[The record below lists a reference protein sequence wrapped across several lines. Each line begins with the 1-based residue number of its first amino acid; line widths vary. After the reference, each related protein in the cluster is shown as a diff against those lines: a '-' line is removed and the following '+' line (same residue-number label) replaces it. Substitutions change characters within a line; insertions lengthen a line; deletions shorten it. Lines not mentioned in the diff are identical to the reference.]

1 MYNIKE
7 LLYRTAHRNRKSV
20 KQLADETG
28 ISENYL
34 YRACMPLD
42 QSGVKF
48 PLENL
53 LPLMKAAEDY
63 SILSHLA
70 NLCGFILVKIPR
82 FRAKKG
88 EPIELYDDYQKASA
102 SALNSLKVFFGDPS
116 KANKDAVD
124 EALMKVLE
132 ESQTAKKYCDKFYGR
147 TPELF

>member
-7 LLYRTAHRNRKSV
+7 LLYRTAHRNAKSV

-48 PLENL
+48 PIDNL
-53 LPLMKAAEDY
+53 IPLMKAANDY

-82 FRAKKG
+82 FKGKKG
-88 EPIELYDDYQKASA
+88 EPIDIRDDYQEAT
-102 SALNSLKVFFGDPS
+102 S
-116 KANKDAVD
+116 KALSTLKTFFKEPNKSNKDAVD
-124 EALMKVLE
+124 ESLMRVLE
-132 ESQTAKKYCDKFYGR
+132 ESQSAKKYCEKYYHQ

>member
-7 LLYRTAHRNRKSV
+7 LLYRTAHRNRKSL

-48 PLENL
+48 PVENL
-53 LPLMKAAEDY
+53 IPLMKAAEDF

-82 FRAKKG
+82 FKAKRG
-88 EPIELYDDYQKASA
+88 ESIDIYDDYQKASA
-102 SALNSLKVFFGDPS
+102 VALNALKIFFSDPS
-116 KANKDAVD
+116 KANKDSVD

-132 ESQTAKKYCDKFYGR
+132 ESQTAKKYCDKFYGS